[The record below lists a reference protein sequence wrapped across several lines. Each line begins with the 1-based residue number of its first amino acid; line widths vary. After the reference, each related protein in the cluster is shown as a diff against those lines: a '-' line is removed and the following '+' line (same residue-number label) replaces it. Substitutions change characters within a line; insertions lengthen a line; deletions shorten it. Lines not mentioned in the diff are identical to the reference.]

1 MEKVIDRPQ
10 PKSQPRSLGSTHL
23 GADIRGYS
31 KLVVD
36 ATLGVTG
43 MVENMHSNIT
53 RAGGPL
59 GRPSLKPARGISGLV
74 YRSIRGTTR
83 LVGASLDAALAAF
96 TPLLPRTNASGQREA
111 IVSALNGVLGDHLA
125 ATKNPLALTMEL
137 RHNTHALTINNEA
150 LRHALPNANGNVL
163 IMLHGLCMNDRQ
175 WRRNGHDHGAAL
187 AGEGFT
193 PLYLR
198 YNSGLHISTN
208 GRTLADLLESLVGAW
223 PVAVEQIV
231 LLGHSMGGL
240 LARSAYHYGTLAGH
254 RWPQQISK
262 MIFLG
267 SPHHGSPVERG
278 GNRIDRVLGF
288 SPYTA
293 AFSRLGRIRSA
304 GITDLRFGS
313 VTDEDWHCK
322 DRFSHAEAPDE
333 ILPLPKGI
341 ACYAIAARLSQDN
354 PDGETQ
360 RGGDGLVE
368 VDSAL
373 GQHANPNRQ
382 LAIPATR
389 KWIAYG
395 TNHMDL
401 LSSQATCQQ
410 LKRWLREE

>member
-1 MEKVIDRPQ
+1 MEKTIDRS
-10 PKSQPRSLGSTHL
+10 PKRVPGSAHL

-43 MVENMHSNIT
+43 IVENMHSNIT
-53 RAGGPL
+53 RSGGPL
-59 GRPSLKPARGISGLV
+59 GTPSLKPARGISGLV

-83 LVGASLDAALAAF
+83 LVGASLDKALAAF

-111 IVSALNGVLGDHLA
+111 IVSALNGVLGDHLV

-137 RHNTHALTINNEA
+137 RHDSHTLTMDKEA
-150 LRHALPNANGNVL
+150 LHAILPNSNGNIL
-163 IMLHGLCMNDRQ
+163 LMLHGLCMNDRQ

-198 YNSGLHISTN
+198 YNTGLHISTN
-208 GRTLADLLESLVGAW
+208 GRALAELLESLVDAW
-223 PVAVEQIV
+223 PVAVDQIV

-240 LARSAYHYGTLAGH
+240 LSRSAHHYGVQAGH
-254 RWPQQISK
+254 RWTQLVSK
-262 MIFLG
+262 MFFLG

-278 GNRIDRVLGF
+278 GNQIDRVLGF

-293 AFSRLGRIRSA
+293 AFSRLSRIRSA

-313 VTDEDWHCK
+313 ITEEDWHSK
-322 DRFSHAEAPDE
+322 DRFAHAAPPDN
-333 ILPLPKGI
+333 ILPLPKDV
-341 ACYAIAARLSQDN
+341 ACYAIAARLSH
-354 PDGETQ
+354 DGLEGEILN
-360 RGGDGLVE
+360 GGDGLVMI
-368 VDSAL
+368 DSAL
-373 GQHANPNRQ
+373 GQHSNANRQ
-382 LAIPATR
+382 LNIPATR